1 MIGVISLGQRL
12 RILFLTILILL
23 FSITTAGAVS
33 VTENSRIDWLIEHG
47 YVSGDSRGYRLN
59 DRITRAE
66 ITKMVVETGGLG
78 EKRSTLLNF
87 MNQSPEFNL
96 LISLKYT

>member
-78 EKRSTLLNF
+78 EF
-87 MNQSPEFNL
+87 VDG
-96 LISLKYT
+96 